1 MKRMNGLLFP
11 TLKNYKKEYLKKDIF
26 SGIIMAAV
34 SIPISMGYAQIAGL
48 PAVYGLYGSVFPI
61 LFFALFSTSKQF
73 IFGVDAAPAAIVG
86 AALVS
91 LGIES
96 GSKEAMQYV
105 PVIALLTGLWLLLF
119 YFLKAGRIVDFI
131 STPVMGGFISGIALT
146 IILMQIPK
154 ILGGKAGSG
163 ELPELAHHIFETCKE
178 INWLSVVLGVGA
190 LVILR
195 LAGKLIPKFPM
206 AIVIMAVGVVATLL
220 FRVDEQGVILLDA
233 VESGLPKI
241 HMFQFAGIDW
251 TQAAGRSLM
260 IAAVIMSETLLSE
273 NNFALKNGY
282 KIDENKEILACAA
295 GNLASACVGCCPV
308 NGSISRTSMN
318 EQYEGK
324 TQAVSIIAGA
334 VMAVVLVCATGFIGY
349 LPVPVLTAIVIS
361 ALMNVVELHLAVRLF
376 KVSRNEFY
384 IFVAACVSVLFLG
397 TIYGVI
403 VGLLLSFVA
412 VVLRATNPPR
422 SFLGMIPGKETY
434 YDLKR
439 NRNAHPIQHTII
451 YRFSENLFFANI
463 KIFQSD
469 IENGIKKD
477 TKVVI
482 VDATAINSIDITAA
496 DRLEMVAKNLEKQ
509 GIRFYITEH
518 SENVNQQ
525 MRSLGIGHLIEEGK
539 VRRTILAALHDAGI
553 PSPCPLEIPKK
564 VHAVHEAMMPAEEE
578 NTLEEFAWA
587 FGDDAVEEIEK
598 RVHQVMEQLHKLP
611 DLERL
616 VELGIEE
623 KLKNWHSLGAID
635 EDEILRRMELHLD
648 ELPENLRGD
657 RKVIL
662 QLIEKRRRKIEQ
674 QLLIHHPDIV
684 EHLKKSRERL
694 EKRLEKQNPEAA
706 RKLHKWEEEI
716 REKKEP

>member
-1 MKRMNGLLFP
+1 MNGLLFP
-11 TLKNYKKEYLKKDIF
+11 TLKSYKKEYLKKDIF

-61 LFFALFSTSKQF
+61 LFFALFSTSRQF

-163 ELPELAHHIFETCKE
+163 ELPELAHHIFETCKAM
-178 INWLSVVLGVGA
+178 NWLSVALGVGA
-190 LVILR
+190 LVFLR

-206 AIVIMAVGVVATLL
+206 AIVIMAVGVIATLL
-220 FRVDEQGVILLDA
+220 FHVDERGVVLLDA
-233 VESGLPKI
+233 VESGLPKF

-260 IAAVIMSETLLSE
+260 VAAVIMSETLLSE

-324 TQAVSIIAGA
+324 TQAVSITAGA

-349 LPVPVLTAIVIS
+349 LPVPILTAIVIS
-361 ALMNVVELHLAVRLF
+361 ALMNVVELHLAIRLF

-384 IFVAACVSVLFLG
+384 IFVAACISVLFLG
-397 TIYGVI
+397 TIYGVVI
-403 VGLLLSFVA
+403 GLLLSFVA

-422 SFLGMIPGKETY
+422 AFYGMIPGKEAY

-439 NRNAHPIQHTII
+439 NRNAYPIKNTII

-469 IENGIKKD
+469 IESSIKED

-482 VDATAINSIDITAA
+482 VDAGAINSIDITAA
-496 DRLEMVAKNLEKQ
+496 DRLEMMAKNFDKQ
-509 GIRFYITEH
+509 GIHFYITEH
-518 SENVNQQ
+518 SENVNEQ

-553 PSPCPLEIPKK
+553 PSPCPLEIPEQ
-564 VHAVHEAMMPAEEE
+564 VHAVHEAMIPAEEE

-598 RVHQVMEQLHKLP
+598 KVHQVMEQLHKLP

-616 VELGIEE
+616 AELGIEE

-674 QLLIHHPDIV
+674 QLLIHHPEIV

-716 REKKEP
+716 WEKKEP

>member
-1 MKRMNGLLFP
+1 MKGLLFP

-220 FRVDEQGVILLDA
+220 FRVDEQGVVLLDA
-233 VESGLPKI
+233 VESGLPSFHCFK
-241 HMFQFAGIDW
+241 FVGIDW
-251 TQAAGRSLM
+251 QQAAGRSLM

-282 KIDENKEILACAA
+282 KIDENKEILACAM
-295 GNLASACVGCCPV
+295 GNLAAACVGCCPV

-324 TQAVSIIAGA
+324 TQAVSITAGA

-439 NRNAHPIQHTII
+439 NRNAYPIQHTII

-469 IENGIKKD
+469 IENSIKKD

-482 VDATAINSIDITAA
+482 IDATAINSIDITAA
-496 DRLEMVAKNLEKQ
+496 DRLEMMAKNLEKQ

-587 FGDDAVEEIEK
+587 FGDDAVKEVEK
-598 RVHQVMEQLHKLP
+598 KVHQVMEQLHKLP

-616 VELGIEE
+616 AELGIEE

-674 QLLIHHPDIV
+674 QLLVYHPEIV

>member
-1 MKRMNGLLFP
+1 MNGLLFP

-61 LFFALFSTSKQF
+61 LFFALFSTSRQF

-220 FRVDEQGVILLDA
+220 FRVDERGVILLDA

-324 TQAVSIIAGA
+324 TQAVSITAGA

-361 ALMNVVELHLAVRLF
+361 ALMNVVELHLAIRLF

-384 IFVAACVSVLFLG
+384 IFVAACISVLFLG
-397 TIYGVI
+397 TIYGVVI
-403 VGLLLSFVA
+403 GLLLSFIA

-422 SFLGMIPGKETY
+422 AFYGMIPGKEAY

-439 NRNAHPIQHTII
+439 NRNAYPIKNTII

-469 IENGIKKD
+469 IESSIKED
-477 TKVVI
+477 TKIVI
-482 VDATAINSIDITAA
+482 VDAGAINSIDITAA
-496 DRLEMVAKNLEKQ
+496 DRLEMMAKNFDKQ
-509 GIRFYITEH
+509 GIHFYITEH
-518 SENVNQQ
+518 SENVNEQ

-553 PSPCPLEIPKK
+553 SSPCPLEIPEQ
-564 VHAVHEAMMPAEEE
+564 VHAVHEAMIPAEEE

-598 RVHQVMEQLHKLP
+598 KVHQVMEQLHKLP

-616 VELGIEE
+616 AELGIEE

-648 ELPENLRGD
+648 ELPENLKGD
-657 RKVIL
+657 RKLIL

-674 QLLIHHPDIV
+674 QLLIHHPEIV

>member
-1 MKRMNGLLFP
+1 MKGLLFP

-61 LFFALFSTSKQF
+61 LFFALFSTSRQF

-163 ELPELAHHIFETCKE
+163 ELPELVHHIFETCKA
-178 INWLSVVLGVGA
+178 INWLSVALGVGA
-190 LVILR
+190 LVFLR

-206 AIVIMAVGVVATLL
+206 AIVIMAVGVIATLL
-220 FRVDEQGVILLDA
+220 FHVDERGVVLLDA
-233 VESGLPKI
+233 VESGLPKF

-324 TQAVSIIAGA
+324 TQAVSITAGA

-349 LPVPVLTAIVIS
+349 LPVPILTAIVIS
-361 ALMNVVELHLAVRLF
+361 ALMNVVELHLAIRLF

-384 IFVAACVSVLFLG
+384 IFVAACISVLFLG
-397 TIYGVI
+397 TIYGVVI
-403 VGLLLSFVA
+403 GLLLSFIA

-422 SFLGMIPGKETY
+422 AFYGMIPGKEAY

-439 NRNAHPIQHTII
+439 NRNAYPIKNTII

-469 IENGIKKD
+469 IESSIKED

-482 VDATAINSIDITAA
+482 VDAGAINSIDITAA
-496 DRLEMVAKNLEKQ
+496 DRLEMMAKNFDKQ
-509 GIRFYITEH
+509 GIHFYITEH
-518 SENVNQQ
+518 SENVNEQ

-553 PSPCPLEIPKK
+553 SSPCPLEIPEQ
-564 VHAVHEAMMPAEEE
+564 VHAVHEAMIPAEEE

-598 RVHQVMEQLHKLP
+598 KVHQVMEQLHKLP

-616 VELGIEE
+616 AELGIEE

-648 ELPENLRGD
+648 ELPENLKGD
-657 RKVIL
+657 RKLIL

-674 QLLIHHPDIV
+674 QLLIHHPEIV

-716 REKKEP
+716 REKKE

>member
-1 MKRMNGLLFP
+1 MNGLLFP

-206 AIVIMAVGVVATLL
+206 AIVIMAVGVIATLL
-220 FRVDEQGVILLDA
+220 FHVDERGVVLLDA
-233 VESGLPKI
+233 VESGLPKF

-282 KIDENKEILACAA
+282 KIDENKEILACSM
-295 GNLASACVGCCPV
+295 GNLAAACVGCCPV

-324 TQAVSIIAGA
+324 TQAVSITAGA

-361 ALMNVVELHLAVRLF
+361 ALMNVVELHLAIRLF

-384 IFVAACVSVLFLG
+384 IFVAACISVLFLG
-397 TIYGVI
+397 TIYGVVI
-403 VGLLLSFVA
+403 GLLLSFIA

-422 SFLGMIPGKETY
+422 TFYGMIPGKEVY

-439 NRNAHPIQHTII
+439 NRNAYPIKNTII

-469 IENGIKKD
+469 IESSIKED

-482 VDATAINSIDITAA
+482 VDAGAINSIDITAA
-496 DRLEMVAKNLEKQ
+496 DRLEMMAKNFDKQ
-509 GIRFYITEH
+509 GIHFYITEH
-518 SENVNQQ
+518 SENVNEQ

-553 PSPCPLEIPKK
+553 PSPCPLEIPEK
-564 VHAVHEAMMPAEEE
+564 VHAVHEAMIPAEEE

-598 RVHQVMEQLHKLP
+598 KVHQVMEQLHKLP

-616 VELGIEE
+616 AELGIEE

-674 QLLIHHPDIV
+674 QLLVYHPEIV

>member
-1 MKRMNGLLFP
+1 MNGLLFP

-61 LFFALFSTSKQF
+61 LFFALFSTSRQF

-105 PVIALLTGLWLLLF
+105 PIIALLTGLWLLLF

-163 ELPELAHHIFETCKE
+163 ELPELAHHIFETCKA
-178 INWLSVVLGVGA
+178 INWLSVALGVGA
-190 LVILR
+190 LIFLR

-206 AIVIMAVGVVATLL
+206 AIVIMAVGVIATLL
-220 FRVDEQGVILLDA
+220 FHVDERGVVLLDA
-233 VESGLPKI
+233 VESGLPKF

-324 TQAVSIIAGA
+324 TQAVSITAGA

-349 LPVPVLTAIVIS
+349 LPVPILTAIVIS
-361 ALMNVVELHLAVRLF
+361 ALMNVVELHLAIRLF

-384 IFVAACVSVLFLG
+384 IFVAACISVLFLG
-397 TIYGVI
+397 TIYGVVI
-403 VGLLLSFVA
+403 GLLLSFIA

-422 SFLGMIPGKETY
+422 AFYGMIPGKEAY

-439 NRNAHPIQHTII
+439 NRNAYPIKNTII

-469 IENGIKKD
+469 IESSIKED
-477 TKVVI
+477 TKIVI
-482 VDATAINSIDITAA
+482 VDAGAINSIDITAA
-496 DRLEMVAKNLEKQ
+496 DRLEMMAKNFDKQ
-509 GIRFYITEH
+509 GIHFYITEH
-518 SENVNQQ
+518 SENVNEQ

-553 PSPCPLEIPKK
+553 SSPCPLEIPEQ
-564 VHAVHEAMMPAEEE
+564 VHAVHEAMIPAEEE

-616 VELGIEE
+616 AELGIEE

-648 ELPENLRGD
+648 ELPENLKGD

-674 QLLIHHPDIV
+674 QLLIHHPEIV

-716 REKKEP
+716 REKKES

>member
-1 MKRMNGLLFP
+1 MNGLLFP

-439 NRNAHPIQHTII
+439 NRNAYPIQHTII

-496 DRLEMVAKNLEKQ
+496 DRLEMMAKNLEKQ

-553 PSPCPLEIPKK
+553 PSPYPLEIPKK

-616 VELGIEE
+616 AELGIEE

-674 QLLIHHPDIV
+674 QLLVYHPEIV

>member
-1 MKRMNGLLFP
+1 MNGLLFP

-361 ALMNVVELHLAVRLF
+361 ALMNVVELHLAIRLF

-384 IFVAACVSVLFLG
+384 IFVAACISVLFLG
-397 TIYGVI
+397 TIYGVVI
-403 VGLLLSFVA
+403 GLLLSFIA

-422 SFLGMIPGKETY
+422 TFYGMIPGKEVY

-439 NRNAHPIQHTII
+439 NRNAYPIKNTII

-469 IENGIKKD
+469 IESSIKED

-482 VDATAINSIDITAA
+482 VDAGAINSIDITAA
-496 DRLEMVAKNLEKQ
+496 DRLEMMAKNFDKQ
-509 GIRFYITEH
+509 EIHFYITEH
-518 SENVNQQ
+518 SENVNEQ

-553 PSPCPLEIPKK
+553 PSPCPLEIPEK
-564 VHAVHEAMMPAEEE
+564 VHAVHEAMVPAEEE

-616 VELGIEE
+616 AELGIEE

-674 QLLIHHPDIV
+674 QLLVYHPEIV

>member
-1 MKRMNGLLFP
+1 MKRMKGLLFP

-324 TQAVSIIAGA
+324 TQAVSITAGA

-349 LPVPVLTAIVIS
+349 LPVSVLTAIVIS

-439 NRNAHPIQHTII
+439 NRNAYPIQHTII

-469 IENGIKKD
+469 IENSIKKD

-496 DRLEMVAKNLEKQ
+496 DRLEMMAKNLEKQ

-553 PSPCPLEIPKK
+553 PSPCPLEIPEK
-564 VHAVHEAMMPAEEE
+564 VHAVHEAMVPAEEE

>member
-1 MKRMNGLLFP
+1 MNGLLFP

-61 LFFALFSTSKQF
+61 LFFALFSTSRQF

-163 ELPELAHHIFETCKE
+163 ELPELAHHIFETCKS
-178 INWLSVVLGVGA
+178 INWLSVALGVGA
-190 LVILR
+190 LVFLR

-206 AIVIMAVGVVATLL
+206 AIVIMAVGVIATLL
-220 FRVDEQGVILLDA
+220 FHVDERGVVLLDA
-233 VESGLPKI
+233 VESGLPKF

-260 IAAVIMSETLLSE
+260 VAAVIMSETLLSE

-324 TQAVSIIAGA
+324 TQAVSITAGA

-361 ALMNVVELHLAVRLF
+361 ALMNVVELHLAIRLF

-384 IFVAACVSVLFLG
+384 IFVAACISVLFLG
-397 TIYGVI
+397 TIYGVVI
-403 VGLLLSFVA
+403 GLLLSFIA

-422 SFLGMIPGKETY
+422 AFYGMIPGKEAY

-439 NRNAHPIQHTII
+439 NRNAYPIKNTII

-469 IENGIKKD
+469 IESSIKED

-482 VDATAINSIDITAA
+482 VDAGAINSIDITAA
-496 DRLEMVAKNLEKQ
+496 DRLEMMAKNFDKQ
-509 GIRFYITEH
+509 GIHFYITEH
-518 SENVNQQ
+518 SENVNEQ

-553 PSPCPLEIPKK
+553 SSPCPLEIPEQ
-564 VHAVHEAMMPAEEE
+564 VHAVHEAMIPAEEE

-598 RVHQVMEQLHKLP
+598 KVHQVMEQLHKLP

-616 VELGIEE
+616 AELGIEE

-674 QLLIHHPDIV
+674 QLLIHHPEIV

-716 REKKEP
+716 REKKE

>member
-1 MKRMNGLLFP
+1 MNGLLFP

-282 KIDENKEILACAA
+282 KIDENKEILAYAA

-324 TQAVSIIAGA
+324 TQAVSITAGA

-439 NRNAHPIQHTII
+439 NRNAYPIQHTII

-469 IENGIKKD
+469 IENSIKKD

-496 DRLEMVAKNLEKQ
+496 DRLEMMAKNLEKQ

-553 PSPCPLEIPKK
+553 PSPCPLEIPEK

-616 VELGIEE
+616 AELGIEE

-674 QLLIHHPDIV
+674 QLLVYHPEIV

>member
-1 MKRMNGLLFP
+1 MNGLLFP

-220 FRVDEQGVILLDA
+220 FRVDEQGVVLLDA
-233 VESGLPKI
+233 VESGLPKF

-282 KIDENKEILACAA
+282 KIDENKEILACSM
-295 GNLASACVGCCPV
+295 GNLAAACVGCCPV

-324 TQAVSIIAGA
+324 TQAVSITAGA

-349 LPVPVLTAIVIS
+349 LPVSVLTAIVIS

-439 NRNAHPIQHTII
+439 NRNAYPIQHTII

-469 IENGIKKD
+469 IENSIKKD

-496 DRLEMVAKNLEKQ
+496 DRLEMMAKNLEKQ

-553 PSPCPLEIPKK
+553 PSPCPLEIPEK
-564 VHAVHEAMMPAEEE
+564 VHAVHEAMIPAEEE

-616 VELGIEE
+616 AELGIEE

-674 QLLIHHPDIV
+674 QLLVYHPEIV

>member
-324 TQAVSIIAGA
+324 TQAVSITAGA

-349 LPVPVLTAIVIS
+349 LPVSVLTAIVIS

-439 NRNAHPIQHTII
+439 NRNAYPIQHTII

-469 IENGIKKD
+469 IENSIKKD

-496 DRLEMVAKNLEKQ
+496 DRLEMMAKNLEKQ

-553 PSPCPLEIPKK
+553 PSPCPLEIPEK
-564 VHAVHEAMMPAEEE
+564 VHAVHEAMVPAEEE
-578 NTLEEFAWA
+578 NTLEEFAWV

>member
-1 MKRMNGLLFP
+1 MNGLLFP

-61 LFFALFSTSKQF
+61 LFFALFSTSRQF

-163 ELPELAHHIFETCKE
+163 ELPELAHHIFETCKAM
-178 INWLSVVLGVGA
+178 NWLSVALGVGA
-190 LVILR
+190 LVFLR

-206 AIVIMAVGVVATLL
+206 AIVIMAVGVIATLL
-220 FRVDEQGVILLDA
+220 FHVDERGVVLLDA
-233 VESGLPKI
+233 VESGLPKF

-273 NNFALKNGY
+273 NNFALKNSY

-324 TQAVSIIAGA
+324 TQAVSITAGA

-349 LPVPVLTAIVIS
+349 LPVPILTAIVIS
-361 ALMNVVELHLAVRLF
+361 ALMNVVELHLAIRLF

-384 IFVAACVSVLFLG
+384 IFVAACISVLFLG
-397 TIYGVI
+397 TIYGVVI
-403 VGLLLSFVA
+403 GLLLSFIA

-422 SFLGMIPGKETY
+422 TFYGMIPGKEAY

-439 NRNAHPIQHTII
+439 NRNAYPIKNTII

-469 IENGIKKD
+469 IESSIKED

-482 VDATAINSIDITAA
+482 VDAGAINSIDITAA
-496 DRLEMVAKNLEKQ
+496 DRLEMMAKNFDKQ
-509 GIRFYITEH
+509 GIHFYITEH
-518 SENVNQQ
+518 SENVNEQ

-553 PSPCPLEIPKK
+553 PSPCPLEIPEK
-564 VHAVHEAMMPAEEE
+564 VHAVHEAMIPAEEE

-598 RVHQVMEQLHKLP
+598 KVHQVMEQLHKLP

-616 VELGIEE
+616 AELGIEE

-648 ELPENLRGD
+648 ELPENLKGD
-657 RKVIL
+657 RKLIL

-674 QLLIHHPDIV
+674 QLLIHHPEIV

-716 REKKEP
+716 REKKK

>member
-361 ALMNVVELHLAVRLF
+361 ALMNVVELHLAIRLF

-384 IFVAACVSVLFLG
+384 IFVAACISVLFLG
-397 TIYGVI
+397 TIYGVVI
-403 VGLLLSFVA
+403 GLLLSFIA

-422 SFLGMIPGKETY
+422 TFYGMIPGKEVY

-439 NRNAHPIQHTII
+439 NRNAYSIKNTII

-469 IENGIKKD
+469 IESSIKED

-482 VDATAINSIDITAA
+482 VDAGAINSIDITAA
-496 DRLEMVAKNLEKQ
+496 DRLEMMAKNFDKQ
-509 GIRFYITEH
+509 GIHFYITEH
-518 SENVNQQ
+518 SENVNEQ

-553 PSPCPLEIPKK
+553 PSPCPLEIPEK
-564 VHAVHEAMMPAEEE
+564 VHAVHEAMVPAEEE

-616 VELGIEE
+616 AELGIEE

-657 RKVIL
+657 CKVIL

>member
-61 LFFALFSTSKQF
+61 LFFALFSTSRQF

-163 ELPELAHHIFETCKE
+163 ELPELAHHIFETCKAM
-178 INWLSVVLGVGA
+178 NWLSVALGVGA
-190 LVILR
+190 LVFLR

-206 AIVIMAVGVVATLL
+206 AIVIMAVGVIATLL
-220 FRVDEQGVILLDA
+220 FHVDERGVVLLDA
-233 VESGLPKI
+233 VESGLPKF

-260 IAAVIMSETLLSE
+260 VAAVIMSETLLSE

-324 TQAVSIIAGA
+324 TQAVSITAGA

-349 LPVPVLTAIVIS
+349 LPVPILTAIVIS
-361 ALMNVVELHLAVRLF
+361 ALMNVVELHLAIRLF

-384 IFVAACVSVLFLG
+384 IFVAACISVLFLG
-397 TIYGVI
+397 TIYGVVI
-403 VGLLLSFVA
+403 GLLLSFIA

-422 SFLGMIPGKETY
+422 TFYGMIPGKEAY

-439 NRNAHPIQHTII
+439 NRNAYPIKNTII

-469 IENGIKKD
+469 IESSIKED

-482 VDATAINSIDITAA
+482 VDAGAINSIDITAA
-496 DRLEMVAKNLEKQ
+496 DRLEMMAKNFDKQ
-509 GIRFYITEH
+509 GIHFYITEH
-518 SENVNQQ
+518 SENVNEQ

-553 PSPCPLEIPKK
+553 SSPCPLEIPEQ
-564 VHAVHEAMMPAEEE
+564 VHAVHEAMIPAEEE

-598 RVHQVMEQLHKLP
+598 KVHQVMEQLHKLP

-616 VELGIEE
+616 AELGIEE

-648 ELPENLRGD
+648 ELPENLKGD
-657 RKVIL
+657 RKLIL

-674 QLLIHHPDIV
+674 QLLIHHPEIV

-716 REKKEP
+716 REKKE

>member
-324 TQAVSIIAGA
+324 TQAVSIIVGA

-496 DRLEMVAKNLEKQ
+496 DRLEMMAKNLEKQ

>member
-1 MKRMNGLLFP
+1 MNGLLFP

-61 LFFALFSTSKQF
+61 LFFALFSTSRQF

-220 FRVDEQGVILLDA
+220 FRVDEQGVVLLDA
-233 VESGLPKI
+233 VESGLPKF

-282 KIDENKEILACAA
+282 KIDENKEILACAM
-295 GNLASACVGCCPV
+295 GNLAAACVGCCPV

-324 TQAVSIIAGA
+324 TQAVSITAGA

-422 SFLGMIPGKETY
+422 SFWGMIPGKETY

-439 NRNAHPIQHTII
+439 NRNAYPIQHTII

-469 IENGIKKD
+469 IENSIKKD

-482 VDATAINSIDITAA
+482 IDATAINSIDITAA
-496 DRLEMVAKNLEKQ
+496 DRLEMMAKNLEKQ

-553 PSPCPLEIPKK
+553 PSPCPLEIPEK
-564 VHAVHEAMMPAEEE
+564 VHAVHEAMIPAEEE

-616 VELGIEE
+616 AELGIEE

-674 QLLIHHPDIV
+674 QLLVYHPEIV

>member
-1 MKRMNGLLFP
+1 MNGLLFP

-96 GSKEAMQYV
+96 RSKEAMQYV

-324 TQAVSIIAGA
+324 TQAVSITAGA

-349 LPVPVLTAIVIS
+349 LPVSVLTAIVIS

-439 NRNAHPIQHTII
+439 NRNAYPIQHTII

-469 IENGIKKD
+469 IENSIKKD

-496 DRLEMVAKNLEKQ
+496 DRLEMMAKNLEKQ

-553 PSPCPLEIPKK
+553 PSPCPLEIPEK
-564 VHAVHEAMMPAEEE
+564 VHAVHEAMVPAEEE

>member
-1 MKRMNGLLFP
+1 MNGLLFP

-220 FRVDEQGVILLDA
+220 FRVDEQGVVLLDA
-233 VESGLPKI
+233 VESGLPKF

-260 IAAVIMSETLLSE
+260 MAAVIMSETLLSE

-282 KIDENKEILACAA
+282 KIDENKEILACAM
-295 GNLASACVGCCPV
+295 GNLAAACVGCCPV

-324 TQAVSIIAGA
+324 TQAVSITAGA

-361 ALMNVVELHLAVRLF
+361 ALMNVVELHLAIRLF

-384 IFVAACVSVLFLG
+384 IFVAACISVLFLG
-397 TIYGVI
+397 TIYGVVI
-403 VGLLLSFVA
+403 GLLLSFIA

-422 SFLGMIPGKETY
+422 TFYGMIPDKEAY

-439 NRNAHPIQHTII
+439 NRNAYPIKNTII

-469 IENGIKKD
+469 IESSIKED

-482 VDATAINSIDITAA
+482 VDAGAINSIDITAA
-496 DRLEMVAKNLEKQ
+496 DRLEMMAKNFDKQ
-509 GIRFYITEH
+509 EIHFYITEH
-518 SENVNQQ
+518 SENVNEQ

-553 PSPCPLEIPKK
+553 PSPCPLEIPEK
-564 VHAVHEAMMPAEEE
+564 VHAVHEAMVPAEEE

-616 VELGIEE
+616 AELGIEE

>member
-1 MKRMNGLLFP
+1 MNGLLFP

-61 LFFALFSTSKQF
+61 LFFALFSTSRQF

-105 PVIALLTGLWLLLF
+105 PIIALLTGLWLLLF

-163 ELPELAHHIFETCKE
+163 ELPELAHHIFETCKAM
-178 INWLSVVLGVGA
+178 NWLSVALGVGA
-190 LVILR
+190 LIFLR

-206 AIVIMAVGVVATLL
+206 AIVIMAVGVIATLL
-220 FRVDEQGVILLDA
+220 FHVDERGVVLLDA
-233 VESGLPKI
+233 VESGLPKF

-324 TQAVSIIAGA
+324 TQAVSITAGA

-361 ALMNVVELHLAVRLF
+361 ALMNVVELHLAIRLF

-384 IFVAACVSVLFLG
+384 IFVAACISVLFLG
-397 TIYGVI
+397 TIYGVVI
-403 VGLLLSFVA
+403 GLLLSFIA

-422 SFLGMIPGKETY
+422 AFYGMIPGKEAY

-439 NRNAHPIQHTII
+439 NRNAYPIKNTII

-469 IENGIKKD
+469 IESSIKED

-482 VDATAINSIDITAA
+482 VDAGAINSIDITAA
-496 DRLEMVAKNLEKQ
+496 DRLEMMAKNFDKQ
-509 GIRFYITEH
+509 GIHFYITEH
-518 SENVNQQ
+518 SENVNEQ

-553 PSPCPLEIPKK
+553 SSPCPLEIPEQ
-564 VHAVHEAMMPAEEE
+564 VHAVHEAMIPAEEE

-598 RVHQVMEQLHKLP
+598 KVHQVMEQLHKLP

-616 VELGIEE
+616 AELGIEE

-648 ELPENLRGD
+648 ELPENLKGD
-657 RKVIL
+657 RKLIL

-674 QLLIHHPDIV
+674 QLLIHHPEIV